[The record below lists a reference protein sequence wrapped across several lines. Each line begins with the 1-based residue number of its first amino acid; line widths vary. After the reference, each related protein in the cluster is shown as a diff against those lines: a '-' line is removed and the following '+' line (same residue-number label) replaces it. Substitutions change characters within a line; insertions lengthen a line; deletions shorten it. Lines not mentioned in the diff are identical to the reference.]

1 MIRGLLRVLWYVGVG
16 PFAGLLAA
24 SVAIG
29 VTTLLASGSF
39 RDFSGW
45 EAVVSPPV
53 LIVAYT
59 LGALPALLTAIV
71 GIVIDRQLKGW
82 RHWLWSALSGAL
94 ISSGLAWA
102 IFGMAP
108 VADGLQPLT
117 FTAVIASA
125 GAAAGFACA
134 AIFDGLAGLRRRR

>member
-1 MIRGLLRVLWYVGVG
+1 MIRGLLRVLLYVGAG
-16 PFAGLLAA
+16 PFLGLVAA
-24 SVAIG
+24 SIAIG
-29 VTTLLASGSF
+29 VVTLATTGSF

-45 EAVVSPPV
+45 EAMLSPPI

-71 GIVIDRQLKGW
+71 GIVIDRLLKGW

-102 IFGMAP
+102 IFGTAP
-108 VADGLQPLT
+108 VADGLQPVT

-125 GAAAGFACA
+125 GALAGFACA
-134 AIFDGLAGLRRRR
+134 ALFDGLAALRGRA